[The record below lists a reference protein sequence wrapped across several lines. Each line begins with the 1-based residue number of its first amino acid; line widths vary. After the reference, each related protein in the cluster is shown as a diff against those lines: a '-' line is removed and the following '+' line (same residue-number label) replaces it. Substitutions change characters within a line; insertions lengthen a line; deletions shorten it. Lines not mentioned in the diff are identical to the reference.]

1 MIKGPFRGPLAFGG
15 QGRNRTTDT
24 RIFSRVTDRVRL
36 DISMSYRGACCP
48 ICMTMQD
55 DAQLVHANFTQCI
68 LRVMRPNQGRAVTS
82 GHADLGLE
90 EKCARLEGRPDGW
103 GTSAADAELSDR
115 AGRQS
120 AVLRQDL
127 ALLQFNAEQLTKLS
141 PVIAR
146 KSAKVRDRR
155 AFRIGVF
162 QSSLHG
168 QQAAHAN
175 DHGWAGA
182 CD

>member
-1 MIKGPFRGPLAFGG
+1 MVARGGS
-15 QGRNRTTDT
+15 N
-24 RIFSRVTDRVRL
+24 
-36 DISMSYRGACCP
+36 
-48 ICMTMQD
+48 
-55 DAQLVHANFTQCI
+55 H
-68 LRVMRPNQGRAVTS
+68 
-82 GHADLGLE
+82 GHADFQSRVSSPEALYFNELPGRPLPNLHDNAGRCTTSSRKLHAVYFARYEAESRTSRHVRSRRPWLE

-103 GTSAADAELSDR
+103 ATSAADAELSDR
-115 AGRQS
+115 AGRES
-120 AVLRQDL
+120 VVLRQDL